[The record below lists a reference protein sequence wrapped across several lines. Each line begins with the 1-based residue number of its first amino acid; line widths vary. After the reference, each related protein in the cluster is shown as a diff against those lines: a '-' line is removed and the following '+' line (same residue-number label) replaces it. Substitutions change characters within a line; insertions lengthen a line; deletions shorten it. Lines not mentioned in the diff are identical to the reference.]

1 MASLRGFRGI
11 PKGESNQEGILYQ
24 KSIEKGYLEGKK
36 GLNASDE
43 AIEKTWWDE
52 AKKLKLK

>member
-1 MASLRGFRGI
+1 MTSLRGFRGI

-52 AKKLKLK
+52 AKK